1 MAFDRGQYDADQ
13 FDDDLPHARRVAEHL
28 GIGLREVRATPDVVA
43 LWPKMVWHLDEPTAD
58 PAVINCFLIARHA
71 REDGTKVLLSGQG
84 ADELFAGYR
93 RHQGP
98 ELMRPASWVPRPLNR
113 VISRGSLLLPGNR
126 PGRMGGVFRRAKK
139 LLAGAGLSADE
150 QFVRY
155 SQWTT
160 AAERRALL
168 APEVSDRVMALD
180 PEERTRG
187 LLRRHPGASPLWGR
201 LYRDLKTFLP
211 ALNLTY
217 TDKSGMATGLEC
229 RVPYLDVELVEFASG
244 LPDRMKLRGLT
255 GKYLLRK
262 ALRNRLPPRVL
273 TRPKTG
279 FGAPLRKWLN
289 HDLREFVDDLVSKE
303 TVERRG
309 LFRWGEVERVRRD
322 VRRGASDHTYL
333 LWSLLT
339 LELWHRAFLDAAT
352 PRPTKA
358 AAPAEPAPAGLP

>member
-1 MAFDRGQYDADQ
+1 M
-13 FDDDLPHARRVAEHL
+13 
-28 GIGLREVRATPDVVA
+28 
-43 LWPKMVWHLDEPTAD
+43 
-58 PAVINCFLIARHA
+58 
-71 REDGTKVLLSGQG
+71 
-84 ADELFAGYR
+84 
-93 RHQGP
+93 
-98 ELMRPASWVPRPLNR
+98 PRPLNR

-160 AAERRALL
+160 VAERRALL
-168 APEVSDRVMALD
+168 SPEVSDRVMALD

-187 LLRRHPGASPLWGR
+187 LLRRHPGASPLWRR

-262 ALRNRLPPRVL
+262 ALRKRLPPR
-273 TRPKTG
+273 
-279 FGAPLRKWLN
+279 F
-289 HDLREFVDDLVSKE
+289 
-303 TVERRG
+303 
-309 LFRWGEVERVRRD
+309 
-322 VRRGASDHTYL
+322 
-333 LWSLLT
+333 
-339 LELWHRAFLDAAT
+339 
-352 PRPTKA
+352 
-358 AAPAEPAPAGLP
+358 